1 MRKVGKLTNTWK
13 KALNLI
19 EQGKTKEAVQA
30 LDTCLV
36 ITAIASE
43 KGEETIDGVNVD
55 LWKTRAWV
63 KIEDLGVLP
72 EANDWYETQ
81 KIVE

>member
-19 EQGKTKEAVQA
+19 EQGKTEEAVQV

-36 ITAIASE
+36 IAAIASE
-43 KGEETIDGVNVD
+43 RGKETIDGVNVD
-55 LWKTRAWV
+55 LWKTRAWA

>member
-1 MRKVGKLTNTWK
+1 MRKVGTLTNTWK

-19 EQGKTKEAVQA
+19 EQGKTEEAVQV

-36 ITAIASE
+36 IAAIASE
-43 KGEETIDGVNVD
+43 RGKETIDGVNVD

-72 EANDWYETQ
+72 EANDWYETH

>member
-19 EQGKTKEAVQA
+19 EQGKTEEAVQA

-36 ITAIASE
+36 IAAVASE
-43 KGEETIDGVNVD
+43 RGEEMIDGVSVD

>member
-1 MRKVGKLTNTWK
+1 MRKVGKLTNTGK

-19 EQGKTKEAVQA
+19 EQGKTEEAVQV

-36 ITAIASE
+36 IAAIASE
-43 KGEETIDGVNVD
+43 RGKETIDGVNVD